1 MTEEQIK
8 QNAEAY
14 ADSIKEIRGKLDRCA
29 TRDDFIAGAHSRDEE
44 IATLEGLLKIK
55 EHEIKQLQNPWISV
69 EERLPKD
76 GEKVFT
82 RSVLIIEGGGVRNK
96 EEQYLTQ
103 IYICR
108 WITDKTKQTNMCG
121 VKYNIVDKVTHWMP
135 IPQIEKGE

>member
-1 MTEEQIK
+1 MTRKKQINKAAEQ
-8 QNAEAY
+8 
-14 ADSIKEIRGKLDRCA
+14 
-29 TRDDFIAGAHSRDEE
+29 FIADRPKQYFHTKAEENTAHTGFVMGAKWADEYP
-44 IATLEGLLKIK
+44 KS
-55 EHEIKQLQNPWISV
+55 PWISV

-76 GEKVFT
+76 GETVFT

-103 IYICR
+103 KYTCR

-135 IPQIEKGE
+135 IPELK